1 MNIRELGEF
10 GLIERFRRSIR
21 LDSSVVKGTGDD
33 CAVIK
38 FTKDKHL
45 LFTCDMLVEGVDFL
59 RQSDPYLVGRKS
71 VAVSLSDI
79 AACAGIPRYCL
90 VSLGLRRASTVQFV
104 DKLFAG
110 MRDICH
116 KYRVNL
122 VGGDLSRVDKLTIDV
137 SILGEVEK
145 KYLALRG
152 SAKEG
157 DIIGVTGKLGGAIK
171 GKHLKF
177 IPRLQEARFLARNFR
192 LHALTD
198 ISDGL
203 LQDLGHILKQSRK
216 GALLY
221 EELIPRASQASSLN
235 NALTGGEDFELL
247 FTLPQPD
254 ARRLFSRYPATFKP
268 IEKIVSAKYSLRLLD
283 KKGKEKPVR
292 QKGFRHF

>member
-268 IEKIVSAKYSLRLLD
+268 IGKIVSAKYSLRLLD

>member
-110 MRDICH
+110 MRDICR

-122 VGGDLSRVDKLTIDV
+122 VGGDLSRADKLTIDV

-171 GKHLKF
+171 GRHLKF

-268 IEKIVSAKYSLRLLD
+268 IGKIVAAKYSLRLLD